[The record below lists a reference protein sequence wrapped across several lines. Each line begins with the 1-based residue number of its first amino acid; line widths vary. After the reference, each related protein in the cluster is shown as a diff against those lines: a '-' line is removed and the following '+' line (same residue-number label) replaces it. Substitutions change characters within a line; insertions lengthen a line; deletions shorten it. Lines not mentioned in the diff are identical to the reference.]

1 LKILRL
7 LRHLNQRQRERLQW
21 LKAHRYSKKFDN
33 GSLARPLEKKKNSK
47 SGQPGGVV
55 GNDGQIGHVQGI
67 DRHNQ
72 ASQRIRRAQAMIVHP
87 ARLAPTNGRAR
98 VITLAPSVHG
108 AAGVP
113 GAVAALLEG
122 RNLTML
128 IEEIN
133 GPQKGHPRVK
143 TLNEVNEEPKTAPKT
158 SPVMQIEQN
167 PKTPDDMRHPTATV
181 LTQRRGKTKNDM
193 GKPTATV
200 PTQRRATT
208 H

>member
-1 LKILRL
+1 MRL

-55 GNDGQIGHVQGI
+55 GNEGQIGHIQGI

-72 ASQRIRRAQAMIVHP
+72 ASQRIRKAQAMIVHP

-98 VITLAPSVHG
+98 VITLAPNVHG

-113 GAVAALLEG
+113 GAVATLLEE
-122 RNLTML
+122 RNLIML

-143 TLNEVNEEPKTAPKT
+143 TLNEVNEESKT
-158 SPVMQIEQN
+158 SLVMQIERS
-167 PKTPDDMRHPTATV
+167 PKGPDDMGHPTATV
-181 LTQRRGKTKNDM
+181 LIQRRGKTKNDM